1 MFINVGKRERERE
14 RGSQSLRKFVLGPF
28 AVGNEINTP
37 SFDKKKREK
46 SNGDKREEREKT

>member
-1 MFINVGKRERERE
+1 MFINGGKRERERE
-14 RGSQSLRKFVLGPF
+14 RGSQSLRKFVVGPF